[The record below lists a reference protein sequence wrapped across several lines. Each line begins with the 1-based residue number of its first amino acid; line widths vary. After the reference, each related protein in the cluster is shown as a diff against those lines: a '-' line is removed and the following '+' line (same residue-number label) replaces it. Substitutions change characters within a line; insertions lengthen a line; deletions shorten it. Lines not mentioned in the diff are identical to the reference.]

1 MKIITTASPAFRIVW
16 TKLCFSS
23 RQKLAR
29 CDISSR
35 TSTMGHCANRASLG
49 TIKPT
54 MRQIGIAHSLGER
67 IIRWQSAIWNN
78 RLLSK
83 HSEIFLSATESVL
96 LAVRHRWSHQKTG
109 WKMQQH
115 YFHPCAPSTFSRAPQ
130 PGRTSSSENSLEA
143 ALHRPTSSAT
153 KNVLGVRRLWTGRA
167 DPCGAPRFLLPG
179 TTTTGLHLEGE
190 THSYCPSRLT
200 VVINC
205 MQTQKCAAED
215 PLLSLVDFDW
225 F

>member
-1 MKIITTASPAFRIVW
+1 
-16 TKLCFSS
+16 
-23 RQKLAR
+23 
-29 CDISSR
+29 
-35 TSTMGHCANRASLG
+35 
-49 TIKPT
+49 
-54 MRQIGIAHSLGER
+54 
-67 IIRWQSAIWNN
+67 
-78 RLLSK
+78 
-83 HSEIFLSATESVL
+83 
-96 LAVRHRWSHQKTG
+96 
-109 WKMQQH
+109 MQQH

-143 ALHRPTSSAT
+143 ALHRPTSSAA

-200 VVINC
+200 VLINR

-215 PLLSLVDFDW
+215 PLLSYSSISTGFRMCVSARARVEATCGSDPPKSRCPARLLCRDKFCDTELIFARSVLVCMWRPHARWSQFAIGADQTCSFSINVL
-225 F
+225 